1 MFQFFKTVPSSCL
14 PTVIRSSYFLYDIF
28 SSGLASPCGMILSGC
43 RSMRNVATH
52 SAVCTSSAFTCAFQN
67 LLKTYKNA
75 VTPCYQILFGDISV
89 GNEVRQAT
97 LFSFLSSFF
106 DAMKNKA
113 SNVMFVNNND
123 GNDDASSG
131 GKGGRG
137 GGSKGKGSGSGNGN
151 GSRTGRGAGTGTG
164 LRAGTGL
171 GPERGRNAGMGAGIW
186 GKNGVQLTGGQLKQ
200 KAPTY
205 GTTTSSKSIFASL
218 FGQPQSGNDIKSTSI
233 KIQENKN
240 MRKKGVAAVGLLC
253 ALFLIPSGR
262 LNILGNGD
270 GNENQNSQKILTQSS
285 LSSNSKK
292 LITTHNVINKAKKN
306 SNTVSTKTA
315 FQNLLNNFIANRKSP
330 ENIPAGCPLRRAGFF

>member
-1 MFQFFKTVPSSCL
+1 
-14 PTVIRSSYFLYDIF
+14 
-28 SSGLASPCGMILSGC
+28 
-43 RSMRNVATH
+43 MRNVATH

-75 VTPCYQILFGDISV
+75 VTPCYQIFFGDGSV
-89 GNEVRQAT
+89 GSGVRQAT

-106 DAMKNKA
+106 DTMKNKV

-131 GKGGRG
+131 GR
-137 GGSKGKGSGSGNGN
+137 GGSKGKGSGSGNG
-151 GSRTGRGAGTGTG
+151 SRTGSGAGTGTG

-171 GPERGRNAGMGAGIW
+171 GSGRGRNAGMGAGTW
-186 GKNGVQLTGGQLKQ
+186 GKNGLQLTGSQLKRR
-200 KAPTY
+200 APTHS
-205 GTTTSSKSIFASL
+205 TTTSSKTIFASI
-218 FGQPQSGNDIKSTSI
+218 FGQSQSVNDIKQTSM
-233 KIQENKN
+233 KIQEDKN

-262 LNILGNGD
+262 LNILGNGNGD
-270 GNENQNSQKILTQSS
+270 DNQNSQKILTQSS

-306 SNTVSTKTA
+306 SNTVSTKIA
-315 FQNLLNNFIANRKSP
+315 FQNLINNFIANRKSP